1 MIKALGN
8 WIYRG
13 GVMELAFHVLK
24 KKRLVRG
31 KGSQPPVSEGMQV
44 AARVWEL
51 TSGQSKVTKEH
62 EK

>member
-44 AARVWEL
+44 AARV
-51 TSGQSKVTKEH
+51 
-62 EK
+62 